1 MGDFARGK
9 VGKLIYYLQQ
19 KDVIKDNQK
28 QEMRAILDMIGE
40 PVIRLKLQ
48 EMWLEKFG
56 TEERIVELLRQVEEL
71 KREQENG

>member
-1 MGDFARGK
+1 
-9 VGKLIYYLQQ
+9 
-19 KDVIKDNQK
+19 
-28 QEMRAILDMIGE
+28 MRAILDMIGE